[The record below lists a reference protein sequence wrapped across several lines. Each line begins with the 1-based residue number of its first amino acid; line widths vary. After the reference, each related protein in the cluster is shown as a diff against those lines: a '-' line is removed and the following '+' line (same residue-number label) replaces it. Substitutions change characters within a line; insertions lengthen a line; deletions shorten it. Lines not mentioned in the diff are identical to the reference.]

1 MKLYMFNLVNLQ
13 PSFCELGS
21 KTNLSFW
28 HKHFIFDSET
38 KIGHSDS
45 EFLRIFNIFWI
56 SSSSVIN
63 NDVQISRR
71 HKFYKNSLNKVVNFQ
86 IITSGWMSV
95 IIIPDN
101 GSPLLWNFIKIINKK
116 FHNKVWNII
125 IILEHPLIKNTNTA
139 AIWYNM
145 IIILILISTLKGELR
160 SCHIK
165 NVVNK
170 AEIH

>member
-1 MKLYMFNLVNLQ
+1 MLVTAYCSRLNVDDNFRILV
-13 PSFCELGS
+13 SDLG
-21 KTNLSFW
+21 
-28 HKHFIFDSET
+28 
-38 KIGHSDS
+38 
-45 EFLRIFNIFWI
+45 NIFWI